1 MNPPVHPE
9 GVTAVVI
16 PVYNREGYLRESVES
31 VLAQTDGA
39 WRLVIVDDGS
49 TDATGD
55 VADGFSRRDSRIT
68 VIHKENGGISQA
80 RNAALRHIFQSGAG
94 KDIGEDKDK
103 IGRETVSC
111 LPERI
116 VFLDS
121 DDMLHPLF
129 IERMTGVMAST
140 GAEVVCAATVSFHDG
155 ENPLPGTGQ
164 HTAFGNVEV
173 LTPQE
178 AQMNLFYKTAPP
190 DASVWGKIYS
200 TDLLRRVAG
209 EVSEDGCSL
218 FAPGIIYEDLDV
230 MYRVLR
236 ACGKV
241 AVDSMPLHYY
251 RHTPGSLINTFAP
264 RRLDVLDVTDR
275 AVGFYTCGEGADP
288 LLARA
293 ARNRR
298 FAAACNMMLLMHR
311 NRGSFDAAGRRTYA
325 AAMERCRRIVR
336 ATRREVLADSRARLR
351 TRLGA
356 LLPII
361 TLTANGMH

>member
-9 GVTAVVI
+9 GVTVVVI
-16 PVYNREGYLRESVES
+16 PVHNRENYLKESVGS
-31 VLAQTDGA
+31 VLAQSTGA

-55 VADGFSRRDSRIT
+55 VADGFARRDSRIT

-80 RNAALRHIFQSGAG
+80 RNAALRHIFRSGAG
-94 KDIGEDKDK
+94 KDLGKDIGKDSAS
-103 IGRETVSC
+103 G
-111 LPERI
+111 LPGRI

-140 GAEVVCAATVSFHDG
+140 GAEVACAATVSFHDG
-155 ENPLPGTGQ
+155 DRPSRRGSVPRDTEGC
-164 HTAFGNVEV
+164 VEV

-178 AQMNLFYKTAPP
+178 AQMNLFYKTAAP

-241 AVDSMPLHYY
+241 AVDSTPLHYY
-251 RHTPGSLINTFAP
+251 RHTPGSLINTFVP

-275 AVGFYTCGEGADP
+275 AVGFYTRGEGADP

-311 NRGSFDAAGRRTYA
+311 NRGSFDVAERRTYA

-361 TLTANGMH
+361 TLIANGKH